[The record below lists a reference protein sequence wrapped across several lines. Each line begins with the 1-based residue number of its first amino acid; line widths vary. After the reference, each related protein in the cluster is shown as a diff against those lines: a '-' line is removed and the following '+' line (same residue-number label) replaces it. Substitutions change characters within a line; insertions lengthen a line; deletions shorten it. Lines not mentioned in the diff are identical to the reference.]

1 MKLVIAEK
9 APAGERFAA
18 VLGASERKNGYLEGN
33 GWLVSWCM
41 GHLADFLSP
50 EGYDPKY
57 ADWRRE
63 DLPILPEEWKY
74 EILED
79 CREQF
84 TVLRELLLRDDVSE
98 AVNACDCGREGEL
111 VFRTVYNLSGCRK
124 PVKRFWISSM
134 EEDAIREGFQNL
146 KPGAD
151 YDGLYQAALCRAK
164 ADWMVG
170 INASRLLSVL
180 YGRTLNVGRV
190 TSPTL
195 TLIVQREAEI
205 ANFQPIPF
213 YHVKMSCNGL
223 ILEGERIDVKEDA
236 ASLAAVCQKSEAVI
250 RSIERAERIARPPEL
265 FDLSSLQQEANS
277 LFGYTAQQTL
287 DYAQALYERELCSYP
302 RTDSRFLTDDMES
315 EVSGL
320 VTVAAM
326 LCEFEK
332 PTEIHSKQVCDSRKV
347 SDHYAIVPTRKAAF
361 KSLSSLPLG
370 ERRVLAL
377 VSLGLLQAVSAPYRW
392 TETVLEAECAGHR
405 FSAKGRETLKKGWK
419 AYDTSAGETFL
430 PGGLTEGQRIPVS
443 MAIVITE
450 KTSPPKHYTDGSL
463 LVAMERAGEKDMPQD
478 AERKGLGTAAS
489 RAGILEKLVAAGFIE
504 RQKFRNAPYI
514 IPTPLG
520 TTLVAV
526 LPEALKSPRLTVEWE
541 RRLTEIKRGELAP
554 DSFTDGIAAFV
565 RELVETYQ
573 IVPGAETL
581 FPPVEEAA
589 PSDREIIGR
598 CPRCGA
604 DVTESERG
612 YFCEN
617 RACRFVLWKQHQ
629 FMDITLTK
637 SVAAALLNGNR
648 VNLTDCRPQNDGKP
662 CHAMIFLKDDGKEAN
677 LRLDFKKWD
686 LRA

>member
-9 APAGERFAA
+9 AIAGERYAA
-18 VLGASERKNGYLEGN
+18 VLGASEKKNGYLEGK

-41 GHLADFLSP
+41 GHLADFRNP

-57 ADWRRE
+57 IQWRKE

-74 EILED
+74 DILED

-84 TVLRELLLRDDVSE
+84 AVLRELLLRDDVDE
-98 AVNACDCGREGEL
+98 AVNACDAGREGEL
-111 VFRTVYNLSGCRK
+111 VFRIAYRLSGSQK
-124 PVKRFWISSM
+124 PVKRFWVSSM

-151 YDGLYQAALCRAK
+151 YDGLYEAALCRAK

-195 TLIVQREAEI
+195 TLVVQREAEI
-205 ANFQPIPF
+205 ANFQPTPF
-213 YHVKMSCNGL
+213 YHVKMSCGGL
-223 ILEGERIDVKEDA
+223 ILEGERIDAKEDA
-236 ASLAAVCQKSEAVI
+236 ASLAAACRKSEAAI
-250 RSIERAERIARPPEL
+250 RSIERVERIARPPEL
-265 FDLSSLQQEANS
+265 FDLSSLQQEANR

-320 VTVAAM
+320 VTAAAM
-326 LCEFEK
+326 LCEVK
-332 PTEIHSKQVCDSRKV
+332 PPAEIRARQVCDSGKV
-347 SDHYAIVPTRKAAF
+347 GDHYAIVPTRRAAS
-361 KSLSSLPLG
+361 KSLSSPSLPLG

-377 VSLGLLQAVSAPYRW
+377 ICLGLLQAVSDPYRW
-392 TETVLEAECAGHR
+392 AETVLEAECAGHK
-405 FSAKGRETLKKGWK
+405 FSAKGRETLEKGWK
-419 AYDTSAGETFL
+419 AYDTLAGETFL
-430 PGGLTEGQRIPVS
+430 PEGLTEGQRIPVS
-443 MAIVITE
+443 MAIMITE
-450 KTSPPKHYTDGSL
+450 KTSPPKHYTDGTL
-463 LVAMERAGEKDMPQD
+463 LLAMLKAGEKDMPKD
-478 AERKGLGTAAS
+478 AERKCLGTAAS
-489 RAGILEKLVAAGFIE
+489 RAGILEKLVDAGFIKRE
-504 RQKFRNAPYI
+504 KPYLV
-514 IPTPLG
+514 PTPVG
-520 TTLVAV
+520 TALAAV
-526 LPEALKSPRLTVEWE
+526 LPETLKSPRLTAEWE
-541 RRLTEIKRGELAP
+541 RRLKEIERGELAP
-554 DSFTDGIAAFV
+554 DSFTDGIAALV

-573 IVPGAETL
+573 VVPGAETL
-581 FPPVEEAA
+581 FPPVEETA
-589 PSDREIIGR
+589 PSGKEVIGR

-604 DVTESERG
+604 GVNEGERG

-637 SVAAALLNGNR
+637 SVAAALLNGNK
-648 VNLTDCRPQNDGKP
+648 VKLTDCRAQNDGKP
-662 CHAMIFLKDDGKEAN
+662 CNFMVFLEDDGNEAK
-677 LRLDFKKWD
+677 LRLEFKHG
-686 LRA
+686 